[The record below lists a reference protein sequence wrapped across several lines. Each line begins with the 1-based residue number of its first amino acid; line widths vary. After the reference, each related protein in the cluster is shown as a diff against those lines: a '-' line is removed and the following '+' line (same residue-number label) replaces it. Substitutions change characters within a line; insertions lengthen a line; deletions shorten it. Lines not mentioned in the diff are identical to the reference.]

1 LTATPCR
8 SQQAPLPNLSC
19 AERIRTLSNGTFFGE
34 ISLLTGERRNA
45 TVRAI
50 TTCELLVLSKE
61 DFGMLLEQI
70 PNASE
75 QFHAIAQWRIA
86 SLRQCWGDDLT
97 PLRTRSENST
107 PSRMTPSRVT
117 QTRAQDS

>member
-1 LTATPCR
+1 M
-8 SQQAPLPNLSC
+8 
-19 AERIRTLSNGTFFGE
+19 
-34 ISLLTGERRNA
+34 LTGERRNA

-97 PLRTRSENST
+97 P
-107 PSRMTPSRVT
+107 SRMTPSRVT

>member
-1 LTATPCR
+1 
-8 SQQAPLPNLSC
+8 
-19 AERIRTLSNGTFFGE
+19 
-34 ISLLTGERRNA
+34 LLTGERRNA

-61 DFGMLLEQI
+61 DFRMLLEQI

-97 PLRTRSENST
+97 PLQTRSENST